1 MALSFFLFSRSFEVL
16 ANAIGF
22 KKSFSTSDIL
32 GIESSAQYSGNKP
45 FFNLNRS
52 HSEIQLSN
60 YAPLFRLEASSRSLS
75 TWVAVGDTSAT
86 TQLPSPQVSPLM
98 TPPPKEVCIRGVACS
113 LLKLRSLEKN
123 IIASLFHSGLH
134 SGTIF
139 VEKTMSYVILGN
151 HRLCHFLTKKRCQTK
166 SALVLDPE

>member
-1 MALSFFLFSRSFEVL
+1 MSKLQNPKFLKNNCFFILFSRSFEVL

-45 FFNLNRS
+45 LFNLNRS

-98 TPPPKEVCIRGVACS
+98 TPPSSLNVKKLNPKMT
-113 LLKLRSLEKN
+113 L
-123 IIASLFHSGLH
+123 
-134 SGTIF
+134 
-139 VEKTMSYVILGN
+139 
-151 HRLCHFLTKKRCQTK
+151 
-166 SALVLDPE
+166 

>member
-1 MALSFFLFSRSFEVL
+1 MSKLQNPKFFDFSRSFEVL

-98 TPPPKEVCIRGVACS
+98 TPPPPLNVNKLNPKMTLEFEV
-113 LLKLRSLEKN
+113 
-123 IIASLFHSGLH
+123 
-134 SGTIF
+134 
-139 VEKTMSYVILGN
+139 
-151 HRLCHFLTKKRCQTK
+151 K
-166 SALVLDPE
+166 SIHQFGR

>member
-1 MALSFFLFSRSFEVL
+1 MKLVVGSGEQVTKSKIFEKYIYTFFLFSRSFEVL

-32 GIESSAQYSGNKP
+32 GIESSAQYSSNKP

-98 TPPPKEVCIRGVACS
+98 TAPPLRLNVNKLNPKMAFEFEV
-113 LLKLRSLEKN
+113 
-123 IIASLFHSGLH
+123 
-134 SGTIF
+134 
-139 VEKTMSYVILGN
+139 
-151 HRLCHFLTKKRCQTK
+151 
-166 SALVLDPE
+166 

>member
-1 MALSFFLFSRSFEVL
+1 MSKLQNPKFFDFSRSFEVL

-32 GIESSAQYSGNKP
+32 GIESSAQYSSNKP

-98 TPPPKEVCIRGVACS
+98 SFLFFLSVKSPASGKENVWFPDS
-113 LLKLRSLEKN
+113 LDFENLPDLRTG
-123 IIASLFHSGLH
+123 HD
-134 SGTIF
+134 
-139 VEKTMSYVILGN
+139 V
-151 HRLCHFLTKKRCQTK
+151 R
-166 SALVLDPE
+166 

>member
-1 MALSFFLFSRSFEVL
+1 MKIKIENKIQPTKISLFNKSCWFGYLFLLFSSKMIWLVKIYDLEFRIQNFKIGCWIRWASYKIQNFWKIYVYLFIFSRSFEVL

-32 GIESSAQYSGNKP
+32 GIESSAQYSSNKP

-86 TQLPSPQVSPLM
+86 TQLPSPQVWVWSQ
-98 TPPPKEVCIRGVACS
+98 VNSSIG
-113 LLKLRSLEKN
+113 
-123 IIASLFHSGLH
+123 
-134 SGTIF
+134 
-139 VEKTMSYVILGN
+139 
-151 HRLCHFLTKKRCQTK
+151 
-166 SALVLDPE
+166 